1 MTLIV
6 GLTGGIGSGKTS
18 AANFFSALCID
29 IVDTDVIAHELTQP
43 KGAAI
48 DAIRQTFT
56 DQFITTDGAL
66 NREEMRRLVFSDNGS
81 RRKLETILHPLI
93 RREVARRA
101 ALFSAPY
108 GIIVV
113 PLLLETGQY
122 RELIHRILVVDCVER
137 VQIARATARTGLD
150 ESAIRAIMATQLS
163 REERLQQADDVIAN
177 DADLPNLARQVGAL
191 HEKYLAL
198 ASGN

>member
-1 MTLIV
+1 MTLII

-18 AANFFSALCID
+18 AANFFSALGID

-56 DQFITTDGAL
+56 DQFITADGAL
-66 NREEMRRLVFSDNGS
+66 NRKEMRRLIFSDSGA

-93 RREVARRA
+93 RDEASHRA

-122 RELIHRILVVDCVER
+122 RELIHRILVVDCDEHD
-137 VQIARATARTGLD
+137 QIARATARTGLD
-150 ESAIRAIMATQLS
+150 ESAVRAIMATQLS
-163 REERLQQADDVIAN
+163 REERLRQADDVIVN
-177 DADLPNLARQVGAL
+177 DADLPHLARQVGVL
-191 HEKYLAL
+191 HAKYRVLGG
-198 ASGN
+198 GN